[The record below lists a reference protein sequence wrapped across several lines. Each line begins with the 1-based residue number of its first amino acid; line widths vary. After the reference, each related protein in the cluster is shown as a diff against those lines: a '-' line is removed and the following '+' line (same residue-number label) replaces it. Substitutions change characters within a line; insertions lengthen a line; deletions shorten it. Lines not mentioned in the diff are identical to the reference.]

1 MIFHF
6 LYGLSSG
13 SSGTHWRTH
22 IFQDGYCTTN
32 QSCSH
37 LIQTPSIATG
47 SLPAW
52 AAMHRP
58 HNRQGTQG
66 SHWIRMDVEVYTYKT
81 YKTYIYMYNNYIILY
96 YIIYISSYIQIYLIY
111 IYNIY
116 MYNDMWILYLHIH
129 KYPQYIYIWLFMI
142 CCTPLLGCLLPKI
155 AWVMPPKLGLWLHTL
170 NLQWRWGHSYMWMI
184 KVMIYINVLDLYS
197 TQFGW

>member
-81 YKTYIYMYNNYIILY
+81 YKTYIYLYNNYIILY
-96 YIIYISSYIQIYLIY
+96 YIYIIIYPDIFDIY
-111 IYNIY
+111 IYIYIYIY

-129 KYPQYIYIWLFMI
+129 KYPQYIYIYDYSWYVAHL
-142 CCTPLLGCLLPKI
+142 CLD
-155 AWVMPPKLGLWLHTL
+155 VFYPKLHGSCHQNLDCGCTCWIYNEGGVIHTCGWLKWWFT
-170 NLQWRWGHSYMWMI
+170 
-184 KVMIYINVLDLYS
+184 
-197 TQFGW
+197 